1 MSAITNNRVSQ
12 PLPGLTPSTHEDT
25 DQRGLVAIRSVDL
38 NEMQSFAGV
47 AKLLFLVAGAAGNED
62 GIALSQPSEN
72 ELLLGSSTPLNLFE
86 VFKRAAPPTV
96 STPIDAD
103 AVIGD
108 VTVNFV
114 TMEAFRRGEPLF
126 LTALEFKTLKYLMK
140 NPRRVITRDELLN
153 EVWGYENYPSTR
165 TVDNQLA
172 KLRKKIEEYP
182 PRPVHLRT
190 VRGVGY
196 KFLP

>member
-1 MSAITNNRVSQ
+1 MSEITNNPAFQ
-12 PLPGLTPSTHEDT
+12 QLPVMTPSMQEDT
-25 DQRGLVAIRSVDL
+25 DQRRLMAIRSIDL
-38 NEMQSFAGV
+38 NEIQSSAGV
-47 AKLLFLVAGAAGNED
+47 PKLFVLVAAAAGSDD
-62 GIALSQPSEN
+62 GIASSEPSEN

-86 VFKRAAPPTV
+86 VFKRTV
-96 STPIDAD
+96 PQPGGIPIDGD

-114 TMEAFRRGEPLF
+114 TMEAYRRGEPLF

-153 EVWGYENYPSTR
+153 EVWGYANYPSTR

-172 KLRKKIEEYP
+172 KLRKKLEEDP

-196 KFLP
+196 KFWP